1 MIVKLPYGAGEL
13 AFDLA
18 SARLQELIRP
28 AEVRPATDPV
38 VAVTNALASPLDGP
52 TIDEL
57 APRGKSIAIAV
68 DDNTRTTPTHLLLD
82 GLLAKLQA
90 AGARKDRI
98 QLFIALG
105 THRPMTESEMK
116 EKYGP
121 EVVEEYTIINHGF
134 DDPSQLT
141 YVGDMAGDVPVWIN
155 KGFLDADLRIVT
167 GNIIP
172 HFNAGWAAGAKILLP
187 GLAGEETVGRMHV
200 HSALTTPNGLGMEDN
215 PTRQLVDAYGE
226 RAKIHLLINSVIT
239 RHQEIVK
246 VYVGHFIT
254 AHRRGV
260 EHAKA
265 VYSVPINSVA
275 DITVSSS
282 YPADIEY
289 WQGLKGLFSAD
300 LATKVGGGIIEVTPC
315 PEGVSVMHPKWI
327 EYLQYGTDEL
337 NEMYRTGQ
345 IEDFVALGLALNV
358 AHIRE
363 KHPVCIISHGISDK
377 HAEKMGFHKFDNVED
392 ALTMLTRKYGADSTV
407 NVLTHGGET
416 YPHLPQSQGHS

>member
-1 MIVKLPYGAGEL
+1 MIVKLPYGNGEVE
-13 AFDLA
+13 FDLD
-18 SARLQELIRP
+18 SDRLLELIRP
-28 AEVRPATDPV
+28 AEITPAKDP
-38 VAVTNALASPLDGP
+38 ALEVTNALASPIDGS
-52 TIDEL
+52 TIEAL

-68 DDNTRTTPTHLLLD
+68 DDNTRTTPTHLLLA
-82 GLLAKLQA
+82 GLLAKLKE
-90 AGARKDRI
+90 AGARKDGI
-98 QLFIALG
+98 KLFIALG

-121 EVVEEYTIINHGF
+121 EIVEEYEFINHGF
-134 DDPSQLT
+134 DDASQLK
-141 YVGDMAGDVPVWIN
+141 YVGDMVGDVPVWIN
-155 KGFLDADLRIVT
+155 KGFLESDLRIVT

-215 PTRQLVDAYGE
+215 PTRKLVDAYGE

-239 RHQEIVK
+239 RHKEIVK
-246 VYVGHFIT
+246 VYVGHFIK
-254 AHRRGV
+254 AHRRGI
-260 EHAKA
+260 EHAKD
-265 VYSVPINSVA
+265 VYSVPIKGVA

-300 LATKVGGGIIEVTPC
+300 LATKVGGGIVEATPC
-315 PEGVSVMHPKWI
+315 PEGVSVMHPQWI
-327 EYLQYGTDEL
+327 EYLQYGTEEL
-337 NEMYRTGQ
+337 KEMYRTGQ

-363 KHPVCIISHGISDK
+363 KHPICIISHGISDK
-377 HAEKMGFHKFDNVED
+377 NAEKMGFHKFDRVED
-392 ALTMLTRKYGADSTV
+392 ALKTLTRKYGSTSKI